1 MTTTHTRRKGAT
13 TDIPCKS
20 ARTRTPK
27 RWAIRSAKDLGR
39 TIADLRV
46 ERGLTQDVLAKQS
59 GISRNYLARLEM
71 GLTVTMLDR
80 VLRLLHR
87 LGAEVTVS
95 VRNPDDDA

>member
-1 MTTTHTRRKGAT
+1 MATVHTPLESATTH
-13 TDIPCKS
+13 
-20 ARTRTPK
+20 TPK
-27 RWAIRSAKDLGR
+27 RWAIRSAKDVGR

-46 ERGLTQDVLAKQS
+46 QRGLTQDALAKQS

-95 VRNPDDDA
+95 VRNPADDA

>member
-1 MTTTHTRRKGAT
+1 MTTR
-13 TDIPCKS
+13 IPLKS
-20 ARTRTPK
+20 AEAIPART
-27 RWAIRSAKDLGR
+27 WAIRSATDVGR

-46 ERGLTQDVLAKQS
+46 QQGLTQDALAKQS
-59 GISRNYLARLEM
+59 GISRNYLARLES

-95 VRNPDDDA
+95 VRLPADDA